1 MRLLRIALALPFFA
15 VGGYLALVSL
25 LVGCANLAAGPPER
39 SGLILLTGLPT
50 SVGEWVLG
58 AAGMLL
64 IGLGWAIASGGRRP

>member
-1 MRLLRIALALPFFA
+1 MRLLRIVLALPLF
-15 VGGYLALVSL
+15 VIGGYLALVSL

>member
-1 MRLLRIALALPFFA
+1 MRLLRIALALPLFI

-64 IGLGWAIASGGRRP
+64 IGLGWAVASGGRAP

>member
-1 MRLLRIALALPFFA
+1 MRLLRIVLALPLFV

-25 LVGCANLAAGPPER
+25 LVGCANLAAGAPER

-64 IGLGWAIASGGRRP
+64 IGLGWAIAF

>member
-1 MRLLRIALALPFFA
+1 MRLLRIALALPLFV